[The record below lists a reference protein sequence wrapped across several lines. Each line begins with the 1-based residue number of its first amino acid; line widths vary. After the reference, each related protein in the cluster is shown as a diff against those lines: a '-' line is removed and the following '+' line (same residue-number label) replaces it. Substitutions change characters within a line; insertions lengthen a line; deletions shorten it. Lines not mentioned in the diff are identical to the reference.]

1 MILVKDSKDGSYRGE
16 SLEGV
21 LNNISAYI
29 RYRLPEVTYSE
40 STCLTNALC
49 KDLDLKLKNY
59 YDSLKDTKKLAFEL
73 SYYDDIF
80 KFLTEGISEET
91 LNRIKAIDWKKE
103 YDPCSKKSSAQL
115 KNEIRYACIKRNS
128 DELIR
133 ILNENFGNCCIT
145 SIDQLDDE

>member
-1 MILVKDSKDGSYRGE
+1 MILVKDSKDGSYRGA
-16 SLEGV
+16 SLEDI
-21 LNNISAYI
+21 LNNINAYI
-29 RYRLPEVTYSE
+29 KYRLPEITYSE

-59 YDSLKDTKKLAFEL
+59 YDSLKDTKKLALEL
-73 SYYDDIF
+73 SDYDDIF
-80 KFLTEGISEET
+80 KFLTHDISKET
-91 LNRIKAIDWKKE
+91 LDRIKAIDWKKE
-103 YDPCSKKSSAQL
+103 YDPCSKKSSARL
-115 KNEIRYACIKRNS
+115 KNEIKYACTKRNS